1 MPSNGPVVDET
12 NSVLRR
18 VLFSYIKEIFDVG
31 EYSLRCY
38 ITLGGAITLGVSAKS
53 TKTEILGCK

>member
-38 ITLGGAITLGVSAKS
+38 ITLGGGQSL
-53 TKTEILGCK
+53 